1 MHKLRDRAEMIA
13 RIGCLLLA
21 LLLIGELVRM
31 VLWIN
36 PFHGVKVPELPALTV
51 ASEHK
56 PAESPKNVQ
65 MVTPVGTNIASATIQ
80 TNGKGAVTG
89 TNALVS
95 PPAAVAAAKD
105 GTNLVARAGTGNANT
120 NPPGAPGTNALA
132 STGTN
137 RAVAA
142 AAAHSNSPPAAS
154 SAPGPAAGPP
164 PPMIAGANFPPG
176 SPRGRQAAA
185 LPPALQSRI
194 DRIVESELLAP
205 VMHPLPMALL
215 GIAGD
220 CAFLRSA
227 NGQTGL
233 VKTGD
238 SLDDLKLLQIGTNRV
253 LVEQAG
259 RKQELMI
266 FAGYG
271 GDSLMPKD
279 STNEINH
286 P

>member
-36 PFHGVKVPELPALTV
+36 PFHGVNVPELPALTV
-51 ASEHK
+51 ASEKK
-56 PAESPKNVQ
+56 PAESPKSVQ
-65 MVTPVGTNIASATIQ
+65 TVTPVGTNIASATIQ

-105 GTNLVARAGTGNANT
+105 GTNLVARGGTGKANS
-120 NPPGAPGTNALA
+120 PAAAGTNALA

-137 RAVAA
+137 PVVAA
-142 AAAHSNSPPAAS
+142 AAVHSNTPPAAS
-154 SAPGPAAGPP
+154 SATGTAAGPP

-185 LPPALQSRI
+185 LSPALQSRI

>member
-36 PFHGVKVPELPALTV
+36 PFHGVNVPELPALTV
-51 ASEHK
+51 ASEKK
-56 PAESPKNVQ
+56 PAESPKSVQ
-65 MVTPVGTNIASATIQ
+65 TVTPVGTNIASATIQ

-105 GTNLVARAGTGNANT
+105 GTNSVARGGTGKANS
-120 NPPGAPGTNALA
+120 PAAAGTNALA

-137 RAVAA
+137 PVVAA
-142 AAAHSNSPPAAS
+142 AAVHSNTPPAAS
-154 SAPGPAAGPP
+154 SATGTAAGPP

-185 LPPALQSRI
+185 LSPALQSRI

>member
-1 MHKLRDRAEMIA
+1 
-13 RIGCLLLA
+13 
-21 LLLIGELVRM
+21 
-31 VLWIN
+31 
-36 PFHGVKVPELPALTV
+36 
-51 ASEHK
+51 
-56 PAESPKNVQ
+56 
-65 MVTPVGTNIASATIQ
+65 
-80 TNGKGAVTG
+80 
-89 TNALVS
+89 
-95 PPAAVAAAKD
+95 
-105 GTNLVARAGTGNANT
+105 
-120 NPPGAPGTNALA
+120 
-132 STGTN
+132 
-137 RAVAA
+137 
-142 AAAHSNSPPAAS
+142 
-154 SAPGPAAGPP
+154 
-164 PPMIAGANFPPG
+164 MIAGANFPPG

-233 VKTGD
+233 VKAGD